1 MPLPMSTP
9 SQPVSS
15 PCNGICRIDTD
26 SGLCE
31 GCARSMDEIA
41 TWGSSSEERRE
52 EILRL
57 VHERM
62 GARLRVQVRRGRS
75 GAD

>member
-9 SQPVSS
+9 FAARELSLQR
-15 PCNGICRIDTD
+15 ICRIDTD

-52 EILRL
+52 EILRF